1 MFASGSIESI
11 SRLHLDTA
19 SINGFVSDA
28 IWMETARATT
38 PALTDYCPH
47 IFHAFHPLQTLVQT
61 PGSTHNSH
69 LILISKS
76 FKAGGPPVCSRPLA
90 HHSRG
95 LFLCVEAVAQIERDA
110 TAILLAAW

>member
-69 LILISKS
+69 FQIFQCACEFSEVRLSVQGHSLII
-76 FKAGGPPVCSRPLA
+76 
-90 HHSRG
+90 
-95 LFLCVEAVAQIERDA
+95 
-110 TAILLAAW
+110 LAASSCVWRP